1 MKLPTLL
8 GLALL
13 TTAIVFGIAIFLYRQ
28 KLYEES
34 RLILA
39 PQKIQI
45 VNISDS
51 SATITW
57 QTEIPAVGL
66 ISYGS
71 NQNLS
76 ESAGDDRDKNSREI
90 RLTHFVTINNLQPNK
105 NYYYK
110 IKTAD
115 SLSPNYPL
123 SFKTA
128 ALVQKETA
136 SAPIRGSVVV
146 DESLTPVDEAL
157 IFLKIPGAADLA
169 SFTTTAGN
177 FIIPLKNLYQSS
189 LTDFFAPKPGIEA
202 TLVIARANL
211 ESSAS
216 IILPLYNQPL
226 PPILLG
232 ESKDLRQALTAS
244 PTQSATL
251 SAKLIKFDLNN
262 DGQLNSLDVSIIIDN
277 FGKKQKI
284 EKADLNGD
292 WVVDQK
298 DLDILKKALESL

>member
-13 TTAIVFGIAIFLYRQ
+13 TTAIIFGVAIFFYRQ
-28 KLYEES
+28 KLQEES
-34 RLILA
+34 MLIFA
-39 PQKIQI
+39 PRKIQT

-57 QTEIPAVGL
+57 QTEIPTVGL

-71 NQNLS
+71 SQNLS
-76 ESAGDDRDKNSREI
+76 GSSGDDRDKNDKEI
-90 RLTHFVTINNLQPNK
+90 RLTHFVTIKNLQPNT

-110 IKTAD
+110 IKAAD
-115 SLSPNYPL
+115 SFYPNRPL
-123 SFKTA
+123 GFKTA
-128 ALVQKETA
+128 MLPQKDTAL
-136 SAPIRGSVVV
+136 APIRGSIVV
-146 DESLTPVDEAL
+146 DASSTPVDEAL

-169 SFTTTAGN
+169 SFSTTGGN
-177 FIIPLKNLYQSS
+177 FIIPLKNLYQPN
-189 LTDFFAPKPGIEA
+189 LTDIFIPKPGIEA

-226 PPILLG
+226 PPITLG
-232 ESKDLRQALTAS
+232 ENKDLRQELAVALSQT
-244 PTQSATL
+244 ATL
-251 SAKLIKFDLNN
+251 SAKLIKFDLND
-262 DGQLNSLDVSIIIDN
+262 DGQLNALDVSIMIDN

-284 EKADLNGD
+284 EKADLNKD

-298 DLDILKKALESL
+298 DLDLLKKALQSL